1 MLKNRLSRAGVA
13 NPKAFRSGRD
23 FSAWI
28 GLVLAV
34 ADLRSAKSLFT
45 KVQSWF
51 SSTHILDHNESV
63 PNEPHRPCCG
73 FPVGVTVALSC
84 LR

>member
-1 MLKNRLSRAGVA
+1 
-13 NPKAFRSGRD
+13 
-23 FSAWI
+23 
-28 GLVLAV
+28 VLAV

-45 KVQSWF
+45 KVQSWSSSWS

-63 PNEPHRPCCG
+63 PNEPHRYTLRLRPCCG